1 MTPQHS
7 TPLKADLVLSGG
19 GVKGIGL
26 VGAIVALM
34 EAGYAIQRVSG
45 TSAGSVVGAILA
57 AGTQGSQQLTPDEIK
72 QLAMTVPYRKFLD
85 ATPITGIPLLGAAWG
100 VLGEEGIYKG
110 DFAHDWIR
118 SQLENLG
125 VRTFGDLAVDDDHL
139 LPERRYKLVVTVAD
153 VTTGQMV
160 RLPWDYHR
168 LYGLD
173 PDEQPVADA
182 VRASMA
188 IPFFFR
194 PAKLTSASGLTSTL
208 VDGGLLSNFPIDSFA
223 RVDNK
228 PPRWPTFGVTV
239 LSNLPQGNDKILPGL
254 GPLRWF
260 GSPTLLE
267 DLVTTMIVGHDQAYL
282 NQPWVSAR
290 AIRVDSTEVGFLD
303 FKIARKQ
310 MDALY
315 GRGYQAAETFLS
327 YWNWADYLDRYWRS
341 R

>member
-1 MTPQHS
+1 MTT

-26 VGAIVALM
+26 VGAVVALM
-34 EAGYAIQRVSG
+34 DAGYAIQRVSG

-57 AGTQGSQQLTPDEIK
+57 AGTQGSQQLTPDEVR
-72 QLAMTVPYRKFLD
+72 QLAMRVPYRKFLD
-85 ATPITGIPLLGAAWG
+85 PTPITGIPLFGPAWG
-100 VLGEEGIYKG
+100 VLSEEGIYKG

-125 VRTFGDLAVDDDHL
+125 VRTFGDLAVDDHNL

-160 RLPWDYHR
+160 RLPWDYGR

-173 PDEQPVADA
+173 PDEQSVADA

-188 IPFFFR
+188 IPFFFH
-194 PAKLTSASGLTSTL
+194 PAKITSANGMTSTL

-223 RVDNK
+223 RPDGK

-239 LSNLPQGNDKILPGL
+239 LPNLPEGNDKIIPGL
-254 GPLRWF
+254 WPLRWI

-282 NQPWVSAR
+282 SQPWVSAR

-303 FKIARKQ
+303 FKIGQKQ
-310 MDALY
+310 MNALY
-315 GRGYQAAETFLS
+315 GRGYEAAETFLS
-327 YWNWADYLDRYWRS
+327 YWNWEKYLQNYWHPR
-341 R
+341 